1 MLQLITPDCYSEFAD
16 DLAEMHRLRCRV
28 FRDRMNWD
36 VQVSD
41 ELEIDQYD
49 ALHPIYLLQRGYDIG
64 ITGCVRLLPTTGPT
78 MLRDTFSMLL
88 GDADMPS
95 AEDIWESSRFAMDV
109 PETAPKGARGL
120 AVGTYE
126 LFAGM
131 IEFGLA
137 TGTYELFAGMIEFGL
152 AKRLKEIVTVTDTR
166 MERLLRAAG
175 WPLHRIGIPAQIGNT
190 QAVAGYL
197 EVSRPALQRVR
208 TGGGF
213 KGPVLWSP
221 VVPMP

>member
-1 MLQLITPDCYSEFAD
+1 MGIAMLYLITPDCYGEFAD
-16 DLAEMHRLRCRV
+16 DLAEMHRMRCRV
-28 FRDRMNWD
+28 FKDRMNWD
-36 VQVSD
+36 VQVSN

-49 ALHPIYLLQRGYDIG
+49 ALHPTYLLQRDHDAA

-78 MLRDTFSMLL
+78 MLRDTFPMLL
-88 GDADMPS
+88 GNAAMPAS
-95 AEDIWESSRFAMDV
+95 EDVWESSRFALNV

-137 TGTYELFAGMIEFGL
+137 R
-152 AKRLKEIVTVTDTR
+152 RLREIVTVTDTR

-175 WPLHRIGIPAQIGNT
+175 WPLHRIGVPAQIGNT

-197 EVSRPALQRVR
+197 EVARQALQRIR

>member
-1 MLQLITPDCYSEFAD
+1 MLQLITPDCYGEFAD
-16 DLAEMHRLRCRV
+16 DLTEMHRMRCRV

-36 VQVSD
+36 VQVSG

-49 ALHPIYLLQRGYDIG
+49 ALHPTYLLMRGNDGSVI
-64 ITGCVRLLPTTGPT
+64 GCVRLLPTAGPT
-78 MLRDTFSMLL
+78 MLGDTFPMLL
-88 GDADMPS
+88 GDTAVPS
-95 AEDIWESSRFAMDV
+95 SEDVWESSRFALDI

-120 AVGTYE
+120 AV
-126 LFAGM
+126 
-131 IEFGLA
+131 
-137 TGTYELFAGMIEFGL
+137 GTYELFAGMIEFGL

-197 EVSRPALQRVR
+197 EISRQALQRIR

-221 VVPMP
+221 VVPTP

>member
-1 MLQLITPDCYSEFAD
+1 MLQLITPDCYGEFAD
-16 DLAEMHRLRCRV
+16 ELTEMHRLRYRV
-28 FRDRMNWD
+28 FKERLNWD
-36 VQVSD
+36 VQVSGD
-41 ELEIDQYD
+41 FEIDQYD
-49 ALHPIYLLQRGYDIG
+49 ALHPTYLLQRDHDAAV
-64 ITGCVRLLPTTGPT
+64 TGCVRLLPTTGPT
-78 MLRDTFSMLL
+78 MLRDAFPMLL
-88 GDADMPS
+88 GGETMPS
-95 AEDIWESSRFAMDV
+95 SHDVWETSRFALDV

-131 IEFGLA
+131 VEFGLA
-137 TGTYELFAGMIEFGL
+137 NPL
-152 AKRLKEIVTVTDTR
+152 REIVTVTDTR

-175 WPLHRIGIPAQIGNT
+175 WPLHRIGTPTQIGNT
-190 QAVAGYL
+190 QAVAGHL
-197 EVSRPALQRVR
+197 EISRQALRRIR

>member
-1 MLQLITPDCYSEFAD
+1 MLQLITPDCYEYFAG
-16 DLAEMHRLRCRV
+16 DLAEMHQLRCRV
-28 FRDRMNWD
+28 FKDRMNWD
-36 VQVSD
+36 VQVSN

-49 ALHPIYLLQRGYDIG
+49 ALHPTYLLQRGHDAA

-78 MLRDTFSMLL
+78 MLRDTFPMLL
-88 GDADMPS
+88 GNAAMPAS
-95 AEDIWESSRFAMDV
+95 EDVWESSRFALDV
-109 PETAPKGARGL
+109 LETSPKGGRGL

-137 TGTYELFAGMIEFGL
+137 R
-152 AKRLKEIVTVTDTR
+152 RLKEVVTVTDTR

-175 WPLHRIGIPAQIGNT
+175 WSLHRIGVPAQIGNT

-197 EVSRPALQRVR
+197 EVSRQALQRIR

-221 VVPMP
+221 VVPMA

>member
-1 MLQLITPDCYSEFAD
+1 MLQLITPDRYEEFAD
-16 DLAEMHRLRCRV
+16 DLTEMHRMRCRV

-36 VQVSD
+36 VQVSG

-49 ALHPIYLLQRGYDIG
+49 ALHPTYLLQRSRDAAV
-64 ITGCVRLLPTTGPT
+64 TGCVRLLPTTGPT
-78 MLRDTFSMLL
+78 MLRDTFPMLL
-88 GDADMPS
+88 GDADMPLV
-95 AEDIWESSRFAMDV
+95 EDVWESSRFALDV

-137 TGTYELFAGMIEFGL
+137 
-152 AKRLKEIVTVTDTR
+152 KRLKEIITVTDTR

-197 EVSRPALQRVR
+197 EVSRQALQRIR

-213 KGPVLWSP
+213 KGPILWSP

>member
-1 MLQLITPDCYSEFAD
+1 MLQLITPDCYREFAD
-16 DLAEMHRLRCRV
+16 DLADMHKMRCRV
-28 FRDRMNWD
+28 FKDRMNWD

-49 ALHPIYLLQRGYDIG
+49 ALHPTYLLLRDHDAG

-78 MLRDTFSMLL
+78 MLRDTFPMLL
-88 GDADMPS
+88 GNAAMPAS
-95 AEDIWESSRFAMDV
+95 EDVWESSRFALDV
-109 PETAPKGARGL
+109 PEIAPKGARGL

-131 IEFGLA
+131 V
-137 TGTYELFAGMIEFGL
+137 EFGL

-175 WPLHRIGIPAQIGNT
+175 WPLHRIGVPTQIGNT

-197 EVSRPALQRVR
+197 EVSRQALQRTR

>member
-1 MLQLITPDCYSEFAD
+1 MLLLIIPDCYSEFAD
-16 DLAEMHRLRCRV
+16 DLADMHKMRYRV
-28 FRDRMNWD
+28 FKDRMNWD
-36 VQVSD
+36 VQVSN

-49 ALHPIYLLQRGYDIG
+49 ALHPTYLLQRDHDAD

-78 MLRDTFSMLL
+78 MLRDTFPMLL
-88 GDADMPS
+88 GNAVMPAS
-95 AEDIWESSRFAMDV
+95 EDVWESSRFALDV

-137 TGTYELFAGMIEFGL
+137 R
-152 AKRLKEIVTVTDTR
+152 RLKEIVTVTDTR
-166 MERLLRAAG
+166 VEQLLRAAG

-197 EVSRPALQRVR
+197 EVSRQALQRIR

>member
-1 MLQLITPDCYSEFAD
+1 MLQLITPDCYGEFAD
-16 DLAEMHRLRCRV
+16 NLAEMQRMRCRV
-28 FRDRMNWD
+28 FKDRMNWD
-36 VQVSD
+36 VQVNGG
-41 ELEIDQYD
+41 LEIDQYD
-49 ALHPIYLLQRGYDIG
+49 ALHPTYLLQRGGDG
-64 ITGCVRLLPTTGPT
+64 AITGCVRLLPTTGST
-78 MLRDTFSMLL
+78 MLRDTFPMLL
-88 GDADMPS
+88 GDAPMPS
-95 AEDIWESSRFAMDV
+95 SEDVWESSRFALDV

-131 IEFGLA
+131 V
-137 TGTYELFAGMIEFGL
+137 EFGL
-152 AKRLKEIVTVTDTR
+152 AKASREIVTVTDTR

-175 WPLHRIGIPAQIGNT
+175 WPLHRIGTPAQIGNT
-190 QAVAGYL
+190 LAVAGYL
-197 EVSRPALQRVR
+197 EVSRQALQRIR

>member
-1 MLQLITPDCYSEFAD
+1 VEIVMLLLITPDCYGEFAD
-16 DLAEMHRLRCRV
+16 DLADMHKMRYRV
-28 FRDRMNWD
+28 FKDRMKWD
-36 VQVSD
+36 VQVSN

-49 ALHPIYLLQRGYDIG
+49 ALHPTYLLQRDHDAA
-64 ITGCVRLLPTTGPT
+64 ITGCVRLLPTSGPT
-78 MLRDTFSMLL
+78 MLRDTFAMLV
-88 GDADMPS
+88 GDATMPS
-95 AEDIWESSRFAMDV
+95 SDDVWESSRFALDV

-137 TGTYELFAGMIEFGL
+137 
-152 AKRLKEIVTVTDTR
+152 KRLKEIVTVTDVR

-175 WPLHRIGIPAQIGNT
+175 WPLHRIGTPAQVGNT

-197 EVSRPALQRVR
+197 EVSRQALQRIR

>member
-1 MLQLITPDCYSEFAD
+1 MLLLITPDCYSEFAD
-16 DLAEMHRLRCRV
+16 DLSDMHKMRYRV
-28 FRDRMNWD
+28 FKDRMNWD
-36 VQVSD
+36 VQVSN

-49 ALHPIYLLQRGYDIG
+49 ALHPTYLLQHGTDRAV
-64 ITGCVRLLPTTGPT
+64 TGCVRLLPTTGPT
-78 MLRDTFSMLL
+78 MLRDTFPTLL

-95 AEDIWESSRFAMDV
+95 AEDIWESSRFALDV

-131 IEFGLA
+131 VEFGLA
-137 TGTYELFAGMIEFGL
+137 R
-152 AKRLKEIVTVTDTR
+152 RLKEIVTVTDTR

-175 WPLHRIGIPAQIGNT
+175 WPLHRIGTPAQIGNT
-190 QAVAGYL
+190 QAVAGCL
-197 EVSRPALQRVR
+197 EVSRQALQCIR

-213 KGPVLWSP
+213 TGPILWSP

>member
-1 MLQLITPDCYSEFAD
+1 MLQLITPDCYEEFAD
-16 DLAEMHRLRCRV
+16 DLTEMHRLRCRV

-36 VQVSD
+36 VQVSS

-49 ALHPIYLLQRGYDIG
+49 ALYPTYLLQRGNDRA

-78 MLRDTFSMLL
+78 MLRDTFPTLL

-95 AEDIWESSRFAMDV
+95 AEDIWESSRFALDV
-109 PETAPKGARGL
+109 PETAPKGVRGL

-131 IEFGLA
+131 VEFGLA
-137 TGTYELFAGMIEFGL
+137 R
-152 AKRLKEIVTVTDTR
+152 RLNEIVTVTDTR

-175 WPLHRIGIPAQIGNT
+175 WQLHRVGVPAQIGNT
-190 QAVAGYL
+190 HAIAGYL
-197 EVSRPALQRVR
+197 EVSRQALQRIR